1 MTDRFLEIVSRE
13 IFAIT
18 LKIPPLKLEELKP
31 LHAITP
37 VTTSEMNVRRRE
49 ARNLTGRHEISGNPL
64 GLTRLSCS
72 LDDCTLASLR
82 SLYQAGIFVLDR
94 KFLTQTT

>member
-1 MTDRFLEIVSRE
+1 VNNNSTEPDSRHALRDRPFADLDIRIFLIGWWRVSMTDRFLEIVSRE

-49 ARNLTGRHEISGNPL
+49 ARNLTGRH
-64 GLTRLSCS
+64 
-72 LDDCTLASLR
+72 
-82 SLYQAGIFVLDR
+82 
-94 KFLTQTT
+94 